1 MPEITILIA
10 DDESDILDLLEY
22 NLAKEGYKMVRA
34 ADGESALTQADKHEP
49 ELVLLDISMPG
60 LDGIEVCYQLRQQ
73 EKFKRTH
80 IAFLTARSE
89 EYVEV
94 AAFEAGAN
102 DFITKPIKPR
112 ALVARIKS
120 ILNRK
125 PGAGYSEALNIHDL
139 AINKETYS
147 VLRGGEEILMSK
159 LEFDL
164 LYFLA
169 THAGKVYSRAS
180 LLSQVWEGAT
190 VKDRTV
196 DVHIRKLRK
205 QLGEGYIDT
214 LKGVGYRFKPE

>member
-1 MPEITILIA
+1 MIRA
-10 DDESDILDLLEY
+10 VNGDEALFQAQEY
-22 NLAKEGYKMVRA
+22 L
-34 ADGESALTQADKHEP
+34 P
-49 ELVLLDISMPG
+49 ELVILDISMPG

-125 PGAGYSEALNIHDL
+125 PGAGFSEALEIHDL

-147 VLRGGEEILMSK
+147 VMRGGEEILLSK

-169 THAGKVYSRAS
+169 SHAGKVYSRAS
-180 LLSQVWEGAT
+180 LLSQVWDGAM

-196 DVHIRKLRK
+196 DVHIRKLRR

-214 LKGVGYRFKPE
+214 LKGVGYRFKSE